1 MELHGRV
8 ETESAAG
15 KISCR
20 LGNSILNQPVIDPR
34 VIIRVNELRPL
45 REHDGIWQINRND
58 SIQLTEDID
67 IFSTGIHF
75 SGFTEV
81 IRTGI

>member
-20 LGNSILNQPVIDPR
+20 LGNPILNQPVIDPW

-45 REHDGIWQINRND
+45 RKHDGIRQINRDRRYRRNKFPHT
-58 SIQLTEDID
+58 TE
-67 IFSTGIHF
+67 GK
-75 SGFTEV
+75 G
-81 IRTGI
+81 